1 VKIRFL
7 ITVLLLAGVAAAQ
20 KHDYDRGKIMEMN
33 AVQCGYDEN
42 GGKGMAGAILGTDSE
57 HKKTREA
64 LCPEYTIKAERVTYR
79 VRPKEEK
86 HPALLPVGETA
97 QFRLKK
103 EIMVLKVPE
112 GDDKERDYIVV
123 AITANADAPD
133 PRAAKATANNN
144 QTKSGAK

>member
-1 VKIRFL
+1 LKLKLL
-7 ITVLLLAGVAAAQ
+7 IAVLLLAGVAAAQ
-20 KHDYDRGKIMEMN
+20 KHDYDRGRITEMN
-33 AVQCGYDEN
+33 AVQCGFDEN
-42 GGKGMAGAILGTDSE
+42 SGKGMAGAILGTDSE
-57 HKKTREA
+57 HKKTREM
-64 LCPEYTIKAERVTYR
+64 LCPEYTIKADRVTYR
-79 VRPKEEK
+79 IRPKEEK

-133 PRAAKATANNN
+133 PRAAKTTASNGEL
-144 QTKSGAK
+144 KSGAK